1 MPTSRSSA
9 RPTTRCA
16 RAIVKLVDAG
26 FLDRILLSHD
36 VFLKM
41 MLTRYGGNGYAYVLR
56 HFLPR
61 LKRHGARRRHAR
73 PPDA

>member
-1 MPTSRSSA
+1 MPSRRGRRA
-9 RPTTRCA
+9 RDR
-16 RAIVKLVDAG
+16 KLVEAG

-61 LKRHGARRRHAR
+61 LERHGATA
-73 PPDA
+73 AES